1 MVSRYAR
8 TVARSLAALAFA
20 AGLAAFGGSGQAAAA
35 TQFDVSGTVVSVQ
48 PPNIVLLTSD
58 ISGQSMPITVNVSYL
73 KNLQVKPGDPISLT
87 IISRPS
93 DTYVALGVQ
102 GEGNFVNGQDF
113 GVQEQFNTIKGSIE
127 ARVGNVP
134 EDDEALAQKHLG
146 NNLHGNKEK
155 DKDNTDNNKP

>member
-1 MVSRYAR
+1 MKWDLYERNLLSECHVRY
-8 TVARSLAALAFA
+8 
-20 AGLAAFGGSGQAAAA
+20 GGYGGIGYYH
-35 TQFDVSGTVVSVQ
+35 V
-48 PPNIVLLTSD
+48 
-58 ISGQSMPITVNVSYL
+58 
-73 KNLQVKPGDPISLT
+73 
-87 IISRPS
+87 S

-113 GVQEQFNTIKGSIE
+113 GVQEQFTTIKSSIE

-146 NNLHGNKEK
+146 NNLHGNKDK